1 MLIHSNWVRDSLH
14 VWGHTDDGSPLP
26 SEALRAAVGEW
37 TPDGL
42 LASAGVDDALE
53 LWLPCA
59 DGKPAL
65 LTSAHPG
72 ELAPVLELCTQRLP
86 TLRFDAA
93 QTVDLLTSLSDPLPS
108 NASDT
113 IAFWGELAR
122 LVIHLV
128 SSRRFY
134 PDLVQQVEEHS
145 VALASWKPLVSSH
158 DELDRLERFAAS
170 MPQVCRAVVS
180 MDDEPGAIVESFLTR
195 TTDALIR
202 RAVSN
207 DEFFSRAHDKARES
221 LAAPETRWMSGLLR
235 IQPDRVV
242 RSLGAHDLSNL
253 VETVRSWVSRLDTAG
268 PGAPVRLGVTL
279 IEPDD
284 DEADPAQDT
293 LTTTD
298 DAGRSTDDASAKTDG
313 ATDATDLATDA
324 TDVASDGTDTEPDDS
339 AADLDAIWT
348 LSFSLRPDE
357 GNGDSIGA
365 EELYEEGVDAAGILS
380 RNVMN
385 RRQQLLGELTRAG
398 EICPLLTRAL
408 SMARPVSLR
417 ISTVE
422 AHLFIRRWAGELKA
436 HGVDVSLPDWAMKL
450 DGEPGLLLSL
460 RPIEGPPGD
469 FGGSDPFDANA
480 PRLDANGTTEA
491 QLSTGR
497 FGLQSLLEFDWR
509 IAVGD
514 LQLSPD
520 EFRFLAT
527 RQSPLVRYKGRWIQ
541 LDSEAA
547 RKAVDFLEKRRSG
560 TMTLAEAFRTALT
573 TNRAEAG
580 LSVLGMSGTSWVG
593 LLLEQ
598 SPTQKINEL
607 PQPKEFGGTLRPYQL
622 RGLEWLSFLDGIGLG
637 GCLADDMG
645 LGKTIQLIALM
656 LHERREV
663 LQRNGTIAAP
673 APASLGPTLLFSPTS
688 VVGNWVRELARFA
701 PHLKVLIHHGP
712 ERLRGDTF
720 VNAANAAD
728 VVLTSYALAHRDL
741 EDFKKPAWRRLAL
754 DEAQKIKNPF
764 AASTMA
770 IRSLVAPRR
779 VALTGTPIENHLSEL
794 WSIMEVLNPGLL
806 GGASDFRE
814 RFAVPIEKLGDRDRA
829 EQLRRLIRPFVL
841 RRTKADPAV
850 AGDLPEKLEM
860 KVFCNLTP
868 EQAQLYQQ
876 ITTDMLNRV
885 ENADGIR
892 RRGLILAGLTRLKQV
907 CDHPQLVLPDDKGGL
922 EGRSGKCERL
932 VEMLEEIIEAG
943 DAALVFTQY
952 RTMGHLLEKAIADR
966 LRVPTLFLHGGTP
979 AGQRD
984 TMITRFQS
992 GTPDAPRIF
1001 ILSLRAGGLGLN
1013 LTAANHVFHFDRW
1026 WNPAVESQATDRAHR
1041 IGQTRT
1047 VQVHKFVCVGTME
1060 ERIDKLLSDKLALA
1074 DKIVGSGDEWLTS
1087 LSTEQLKEYLQLS
1100 PDAVGEF

>member
-1 MLIHSNWVRDSLH
+1 LIHANWVRETLH
-14 VWGHTDDGSPLP
+14 VWGHADDGTPLP
-26 SEALRAAVGEW
+26 CELLRQSVGEW

-42 LASAGVDDALE
+42 LASVGVEDALV
-53 LWLPCA
+53 LWLPSVE
-59 DGKPAL
+59 GKPASPARVPAGGL
-65 LTSAHPG
+65 SPVVDLT
-72 ELAPVLELCTQRLP
+72 EQTVP
-86 TLRFDAA
+86 TLRFDAPQA
-93 QTVDLLTSLSDPLPS
+93 IDLLTSLSDPLPS
-108 NASDT
+108 HAGDAL
-113 IAFWGELAR
+113 AFWAELAR
-122 LVIHLV
+122 LVVHLV
-128 SSRRFY
+128 ASRRFY
-134 PDLVQQVEEHS
+134 PDVVTRADETT
-145 VALASWKPLVSSH
+145 VAVASWRPLIASQ
-158 DELDRLERFAAS
+158 DELDRLERFAGS
-170 MPQVCRAVVS
+170 MPQSCRAVVGIE
-180 MDDEPGAIVESFLTR
+180 DEPGAIVESFLTR

-207 DEFFSRAHDKARES
+207 DEFFTRAHEKAAES
-221 LAAPETRWMSGLLR
+221 LAPPETRWTSALLTLD
-235 IQPDRVV
+235 PDHAI
-242 RSLGAHDLSNL
+242 RSVGELDVALL
-253 VETVRSWVSRLDTAG
+253 TETVRGWVGRLDTAG
-268 PGAPVRLGVTL
+268 PGSPVRLGIMLTEPEDDSVDDPTTPAL
-279 IEPDD
+279 TSVDDLAPEPD
-284 DEADPAQDT
+284 E
-293 LTTTD
+293 
-298 DAGRSTDDASAKTDG
+298 
-313 ATDATDLATDA
+313 
-324 TDVASDGTDTEPDDS
+324 S
-339 AADLDAIWT
+339 AADLDAVWT
-348 LSFSLRPDE
+348 LTFSLRPDD
-357 GNGDSIGA
+357 GLGQVLDA
-365 EELYEEGVDAAGILS
+365 DELYEDGADAAGILS

-385 RRQQLLGELTRAG
+385 RRAQLLNELTRAT
-398 EICPLLTRAL
+398 ETCALLARAL
-408 SMARPVSLR
+408 VLPRPVGLR

-422 AHLFIRRWAGELKA
+422 AHLFIRRWAGELKER
-436 HGVDVSLPDWAMKL
+436 GVDVTLPDWAQKL

-460 RPIEGPPGD
+460 RPAQGD
-469 FGGSDPFDANA
+469 DDGNFDELFDATGA
-480 PRLDANGTTEA
+480 KRGADGTAES

-514 LQLSPD
+514 LTLSPD
-520 EFRFLAT
+520 EFRVLAT

-547 RKAVDFLEKRRSG
+547 KKAVEFLDKRRTG

-593 LLLEQ
+593 LLLDQ
-598 SPTQKINEL
+598 SPTQKINEV
-607 PQPKEFGGTLRPYQL
+607 PQPVEFGGTLRNYQL
-622 RGLEWLSFLDGIGLG
+622 RGLEWLNFLDGIGLG

-656 LHERREV
+656 LHERREDRPSKV
-663 LQRNGTIAAP
+663 KI
-673 APASLGPTLLFSPTS
+673 GPTLLFAPTS
-688 VVGNWVRELARFA
+688 VVGNWVRELKRFA
-701 PHLKVLIHHGP
+701 PKLNVLIHHGP
-712 ERLRGDTF
+712 ERLRGEPF
-720 VNAANAAD
+720 VSAANSAD
-728 VVLTSYALAHRDL
+728 VVLTSYALAHRDV
-741 EDFKKPAWRRLAL
+741 EDLKKPAWHRLAM
-754 DEAQKIKNPF
+754 DEAQKIKNPY

-770 IRSLVAPRR
+770 IRAIVAPRR

-806 GGASDFRE
+806 GGATDFRE

-841 RRTKADPAV
+841 RRTKADPQV

-868 EQAQLYQQ
+868 EQAELYQQ

-907 CDHPQLVLPDDKGGL
+907 CDHPRLVIPDDKSGL

-932 VEMLEEIIEAG
+932 VEMLEEVIEAG

-979 AGQRD
+979 ATMRD
-984 TMITRFQS
+984 TMIARFQS
-992 GTPDAPRIF
+992 DEVGKPRIF

-1041 IGQTRT
+1041 IGQTRN

-1087 LSTEQLKEYLQLS
+1087 LSTEQLKQYLELS
-1100 PDAVGEF
+1100 PEAVGEF